1 MAVQVLVYKQANKH
15 LKHDNIVMR
24 ASAVISIELLL
35 ISNVGYDCI
44 VSNYTQ
50 GQVIMEPGD
59 LGEHQGNQGGHTGH
73 MYWREGVLS
82 SADKVIMSYGE
93 RE

>member
-35 ISNVGYDCI
+35 ISNVGYDSI
-44 VSNYTQ
+44 VGKKRNRNLSDKTRNL
-50 GQVIMEPGD
+50 PKLK
-59 LGEHQGNQGGHTGH
+59 LGSDFDTVQFPAPWFWFYY
-73 MYWREGVLS
+73 MV
-82 SADKVIMSYGE
+82 
-93 RE
+93 

>member
-44 VSNYTQ
+44 DSNYTP
-50 GQVIMEPGD
+50 GQVIVERGELGD
-59 LGEHQGNQGGHTGH
+59 HQVSQGGHTGYMH
-73 MYWREGVLS
+73 WGEGVLS
-82 SADKVIMSYGE
+82 SADY
-93 RE
+93 

>member
-44 VSNYTQ
+44 DSNYTP
-50 GQVIMEPGD
+50 GQVIMGPGE
-59 LGEHQGNQGGHTGH
+59 LGATRGDT
-73 MYWREGVLS
+73 L
-82 SADKVIMSYGE
+82 ATCIGE
-93 RE
+93 REC